1 MKDSDNETTIY
12 TLNNFLLDPPSFG
25 IFNEDQ
31 TKCIIT
37 SRKDILFVDIQT
49 GLEVDIDEQENISDI
64 LNIVGDDKYFYVLAN
79 KKDQLLG
86 YYLLMVDI
94 ENPEKPANYLINWT
108 NKCGISSV
116 DLHFLEDAYDDD
128 FDDDPTKEAEM
139 RKYLV
144 VSYKAEGIN
153 TYNVFVFDIVTKLI
167 RFWHESY
174 QLYE

>member
-1 MKDSDNETTIY
+1 M
-12 TLNNFLLDPPSFG
+12 
-25 IFNEDQ
+25 
-31 TKCIIT
+31 
-37 SRKDILFVDIQT
+37 
-49 GLEVDIDEQENISDI
+49 
-64 LNIVGDDKYFYVLAN
+64 NIVGDDKYFYVLAN

-94 ENPEKPANYLINWT
+94 DKPEDPAKYLINWT
-108 NKCGISSV
+108 NKCAINCV

-128 FDDDPTKEAEM
+128 FDDDVAADETQQ

-153 TYNVFVFDIVTKLI
+153 TYNVFVFDIDTKLI